1 MSSWS
6 PLSALDLV
14 KHLVDGWMDEYRGEG
29 KLSLVQSKSVQMT
42 ALWRSDAVFQLYY
55 GYGNSDLHLEAT
67 EVNILYFLCVCP
79 GLRCVTLGPAP
90 PGCLQPRH
98 VTTLCLVPEMVL
110 GIEETLNEFLAN
122 QVRPHIVPD
131 KHLHLLVCM
140 WDTVSDDP
148 MNLPLTK
155 PILQE
160 IQTKMVRRYLFSE
173 SHSVMSD
180 SL

>member
-98 VTTLCLVPEMVL
+98 ACV
-110 GIEETLNEFLAN
+110 GAETLFVSPAALIRSLAH
-122 QVRPHIVPD
+122 PCT
-131 KHLHLLVCM
+131 LLM
-140 WDTVSDDP
+140 G
-148 MNLPLTK
+148 
-155 PILQE
+155 
-160 IQTKMVRRYLFSE
+160 E
-173 SHSVMSD
+173 SHGADTLSV
-180 SL
+180 